1 MLYHLLFPLSHE
13 IAFFNLFQYITFRS
27 GGALFT
33 AFAITIFWGKP
44 LIKYLQA
51 TQGKGQPIRQ
61 DGPKSHLSKAG
72 TPTIGGALILLSL
85 AISMLL
91 WCNLANPYVWTMAGV
106 TFGFGAIG
114 FVDDYLKVAKSN
126 TKGVPGRVRLLLGA
140 LIGGLAAYIV
150 YMNAPQGSAG
160 LITFPFVSDVG
171 LYLGLGFILFI
182 AFVIVGTANAVNLT
196 DGLDGLA
203 TGPVIIAAGAYAMIA
218 YFTGNVNF
226 AGYLNILYVPGVGEV
241 TIFLSAL
248 IGGCLGFL
256 WYNAPPAMVFMGDTG
271 SLALGGS
278 LGAAAVITRHEIVLA
293 IIGGIFVAETISVIL
308 QVGGFKMTGKRI
320 FRMAPLHHHY
330 EQKGW
335 PETRVVVRF
344 WIIAFMLALI
354 GLATLKIR

>member
-1 MLYHLLFPLSHE
+1 MLYHLLFPLSNDF
-13 IAFFNLFQYITFRS
+13 ALFNLFQYITFRS

-33 AFAITIFWGKP
+33 AFALTIFLGKP
-44 LIKYLQA
+44 LIKFLRNK
-51 TQGKGQPIRQ
+51 QGKGQPIRD
-61 DGPKSHLSKAG
+61 DGPQSHLSKVG
-72 TPTIGGALILLSL
+72 TPTIGGALILMSL

-91 WCNLANPYVWTMAGV
+91 WCNLHNPYIWVMAGV

-114 FVDDYLKVAKSN
+114 FADDYLKVSKSN
-126 TKGVPGRVRLLLGA
+126 TKGVPGKIRLLAGT
-140 LIGGLAAYIV
+140 LIGGIAGWIV
-150 YMNAPQGSAG
+150 YSYAPQGTDGFVMLPFTA
-160 LITFPFVSDVG
+160 TFA
-171 LYLGLGFILFI
+171 LYLGLSFMLFV

-218 YFTGNVNF
+218 YFTGNINF
-226 AGYLNILYVPGVGEV
+226 ARYLNILYVPGSGEIC
-241 TIFLSAL
+241 IFLAAL

-256 WYNAPPAMVFMGDTG
+256 WYNAPPALVFMGDTG
-271 SLALGGS
+271 SLALGGA
-278 LGAAAVITRHEIVLA
+278 LGSAAVITRHEIVLA